1 MMARNHIYLL
11 LLIIALLCGCGF
23 DSVRG
28 IKPDDELSATV
39 SDAVGDIFRYL
50 GKEQR
55 NNGAVEYEYYAPYE
69 SITVENISRFM
80 NTVASLSVDE
90 SEHIVFSICPQ
101 IPGGSGGTCALQNYI
116 ELSEDGEKYDLEF
129 SEMCVF
135 IISYQEL
142 SDPILTE
149 PSTFIGVEGVR
160 YLVISSEMQEKAEE
174 ASIDWYK
181 IWPDLEGVE
190 VF

>member
-1 MMARNHIYLL
+1 MKRSTHLILL
-11 LLIIALLCGCGF
+11 VFIIIMCGCG
-23 DSVRG
+23 SSSYQG
-28 IKPDDELSATV
+28 IAPDDELSATV
-39 SDAVGDIFRYL
+39 SDAAGDIFRYL

-69 SITVENISRFM
+69 SITVENISHFM
-80 NTVASLSVDE
+80 NTVASLSVEE

-129 SEMCVF
+129 SEMCVYT
-135 IISYQEL
+135 ISYQDL
-142 SDPILTE
+142 SDPILME
-149 PSTFIGVEGVR
+149 PDTFTGVEGVK
-160 YLVISSEMQEKAEE
+160 YLRISKLMQEKADEE
-174 ASIDWYK
+174 GIDWYE

-190 VF
+190 IF